1 MLRKR
6 HILAIVLSLAVALTT
21 VVISFAQSTTKSL
34 STNFTLVNLGSEAA
48 HGVINY
54 YKTDGTA
61 WGDGSEEFTI
71 DEPGGQAIFRQY
83 NPPGEPGNPNLTD
96 GAGSV
101 VVSADQPLGA
111 VAQILARGQDPTSS
125 GAYSGFMAGDSSFY
139 VPLAARNLATAS
151 GLANSQIIVQNT
163 GSSAVDVEIEL
174 IASDGS
180 TTYTKDGI
188 NIAAG
193 CSYYYDLEEENPA
206 NVPDGWYGSAVVRA
220 TTTGGQIA
228 VVSNF
233 FTGDAMQTFNAF
245 GASAPGT
252 TWFVPLFTS
261 RLANGLSTP
270 IAVQNLSG
278 AAIPA
283 GGVVVTCTPDP
294 QCPITD
300 PFTMTNTTDIGDT
313 AAYYFNP
320 VTDMTIPE
328 GFYGSCVVEASAD
341 VVSFVQMR
349 FIDTGEAAA
358 YEGIKGGSTDTK
370 VIVPLV
376 AKRLGNGFATAVTI
390 QNLNTTVTAT
400 VDLTYTPSPEYV
412 AGGGSPDVIQIND
425 VQIGPGES
433 LIQNHRITAGPG
445 AVPELP
451 EGWYGTLVVESDQP
465 IHAFV
470 QLTFL
475 RDINPALPS
484 GDLFMA
490 HIAFTQP

>member
-1 MLRKR
+1 MRR
-6 HILAIVLSLAVALTT
+6 VYILAIALSVAVALAAI
-21 VVISFAQSTTKSL
+21 VPGLAQSTTKTL

-48 HGVINY
+48 HGVICY
-54 YKTDGTA
+54 YKTDDMDCTP
-61 WGDGSEEFTI
+61 WGDCEEFTI
-71 DEPGGQAIFRQY
+71 EELGGQAIFRQY

-96 GAGSV
+96 GAGSA

-125 GAYSGFMAGDSSFY
+125 GAYSGFPTGDSSFY
-139 VPLAARNLATAS
+139 VPLAARNLTTAS

-220 TTTGGQIA
+220 TTTGA

-261 RLANGLSTP
+261 RLANSLSTP

-294 QCPITD
+294 ACSITD

-358 YEGIKGGSTDTK
+358 YEAIRSGGAATTLL
-370 VIVPLV
+370 VAPLV

-400 VDLTYTPSPEYV
+400 VDL
-412 AGGGSPDVIQIND
+412 I
-425 VQIGPGES
+425 
-433 LIQNHRITAGPG
+433 
-445 AVPELP
+445 LP
-451 EGWYGTLVVESDQP
+451 RRSMSLVVEAP
-465 IHAFV
+465 
-470 QLTFL
+470 
-475 RDINPALPS
+475 
-484 GDLFMA
+484 M
-490 HIAFTQP
+490 